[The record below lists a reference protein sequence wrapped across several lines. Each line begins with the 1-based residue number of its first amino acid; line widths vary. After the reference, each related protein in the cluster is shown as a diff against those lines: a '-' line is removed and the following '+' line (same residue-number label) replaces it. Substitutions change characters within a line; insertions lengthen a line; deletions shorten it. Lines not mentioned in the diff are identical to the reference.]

1 MNRYLI
7 LVNVLFVALAF
18 IVAGCAGPQP
28 PEAPPQPPVT
38 PHVGP
43 VTDYVS
49 LVDNLRAAG
58 ADVQPAGDISQPF
71 FLVKGLAITVNGG
84 NVQVF
89 EYADADAAD
98 AETALI
104 SPDGSSIGTTMVSW
118 VAAPHFYRIGKL
130 IVLYV
135 GDDETV
141 LSVLESVLGQ
151 QFAGR

>member
-28 PEAPPQPPVT
+28 PA

-49 LVDNLRAAG
+49 LVDNLRAVG

-89 EYADADAAD
+89 EYADDDAAD
-98 AETALI
+98 AEAALI
-104 SPDGSSIGTTMVSW
+104 SPDASSIGTTMVSW

-141 LSVLESVLGQ
+141 RSVLESVLGQ

>member
-28 PEAPPQPPVT
+28 PVT
-38 PHVGP
+38 PHVGL

-89 EYADADAAD
+89 EYADDDAAD
-98 AETALI
+98 AEAALI
-104 SPDGSSIGTTMVSW
+104 SPDASSIGTTMVSW

-141 LSVLESVLGQ
+141 RSVLESVLGQ